1 MFRHRNTSHNTQK
14 YFFVLSIFLARFNL
28 RPAIFLAIKTWVTKI
43 PTNTT
48 PPIILTL
55 FLYSTAQLHKV
66 ESKSMATGNNTY
78 RDTIFLEKAFVEDN
92 SFPFRAG
99 ERLIA
104 KIEADRLVIA
114 KKID

>member
-1 MFRHRNTSHNTQK
+1 
-14 YFFVLSIFLARFNL
+14 
-28 RPAIFLAIKTWVTKI
+28 
-43 PTNTT
+43 
-48 PPIILTL
+48 
-55 FLYSTAQLHKV
+55 
-66 ESKSMATGNNTY
+66 MATGNNTY
-78 RDTIFLEKAFVEDN
+78 RDTIFLEKAFVEDD

>member
-1 MFRHRNTSHNTQK
+1 
-14 YFFVLSIFLARFNL
+14 
-28 RPAIFLAIKTWVTKI
+28 
-43 PTNTT
+43 
-48 PPIILTL
+48 
-55 FLYSTAQLHKV
+55 
-66 ESKSMATGNNTY
+66 MATGNNTY

-99 ERLIA
+99 ESLIA